1 MCSKC
6 TWLCACKNPLV
17 SRVRFE
23 MLGKVRTRD
32 ELFVALIA
40 GERPI
45 SSVTQS
51 MCIEMRF
58 LDEAFPANVAG
69 VTSVVVVSSFVFPK
83 RRRRRKACAAFQT
96 RMCLRTRSVIE
107 NGKNDCFWY
116 VAHFYII
123 TDKLW
128 NISLWRKLSCYFTSV
143 I

>member
-32 ELFVALIA
+32 EFFVALIA

-51 MCIEMRF
+51 MRIEMRF

-83 RRRRRKACAAFQT
+83 RRRRRKACAAFQA
-96 RMCLRTRSVIE
+96 RMSLRTRSVIE
-107 NGKNDCFWY
+107 NSKNVVFLVCCPLLHNY
-116 VAHFYII
+116 
-123 TDKLW
+123 
-128 NISLWRKLSCYFTSV
+128 R
-143 I
+143 